1 MKKPSN
7 KKKNRNLEENIG
19 LMDEVLPNEIFLI
32 PVKGRPIFP
41 GIITPLIVPPGKF
54 SHAVDEIYKR
64 DSIIGLILLKEDEGP
79 ADLPTNLYSVGVV
92 AKILK
97 KLNLPDGGT
106 NILINTIHRFK
117 WEKIISKDPF
127 LIARVVYPEDVVE
140 KGSKVDLKAL
150 MRTLL
155 IHTKELASNNP
166 LFTDE
171 MKLTMVN
178 MVEPGKMADF
188 VCSILNL
195 EKEEYQE
202 VLETQNVHLRLE
214 KVIVLL
220 KKELELI
227 DIQKQ
232 INDQINDKMDKQ
244 QRQFYLREQLKA
256 IQGELGIGDEKGEKK
271 YENLLL
277 RLKKNNI
284 SQEVI
289 SEVEREIEKLNYSDV
304 NSADYNVIRNY
315 LDTIDALPWEEPTP
329 KEIDLRKAKK
339 ILDRDHYKLDDVK
352 QRILEYLAVRKLN
365 SKFHSATILC
375 LVGPPGVGKTSIARS
390 VAEALGR
397 KFVRISLGGL
407 RDEAEI
413 KGHRRTYIG
422 ALPGKIINSLRI
434 AKEKDPVILLDE
446 IDKLKVGFSGDPAG
460 ALLEA
465 LDPEQNSNFRDNYL
479 DLPFDLSHVF
489 FICTANTLDT
499 IPRVLADRMD
509 VIRLSGYTTEEKI
522 QIFKKYLWKKTL
534 EKNGMKHLKLKM
546 ENSLVRYMIDSY
558 SREAG
563 LRSLERTTDKLIRKL
578 AYEFALENKK
588 PKKLE
593 KSSLEKYLGVPIF
606 TDDKMLQTD
615 RPGTALGLAWTSMG
629 GATLFVEAILVK
641 GKEGLTLTGKLGKIM
656 NESASIAYS
665 YIRSIT
671 SQEEIFS
678 KHRIHLHVPDGATPK
693 DGPSAGITMA
703 TAILSLVTNTPIK
716 LGFGMT
722 GELTLT
728 GKVLPI
734 GGLKEKIVA
743 AQRVGIKKIIFPKE
757 NEAQMREI
765 PDYIKKGLEFYPVS
779 HFSEVIEILFP
790 SNFKSKVN
798 S

>member
-19 LMDEVLPNEIFLI
+19 LMDEVLPTEVFLI

-127 LIARVVYPEDVVE
+127 LIARVSYPEDEIE

-271 YENLLL
+271 YENLLI

-315 LDTIDALPWEEPTP
+315 LDIIDALPWEEPTP

-365 SKFHSATILC
+365 PKFHSATILC

-465 LDPEQNSNFRDNYL
+465 LDPEQNFNFRDNYL

-509 VIRLSGYTTEEKI
+509 IIRLSGYTTEEKI

-578 AYEFALENKK
+578 AYEFALEHKK

-593 KSSLEKYLGVPIF
+593 KSLLEKYLGVPIF

-615 RPGTALGLAWTSMG
+615 RPGTALGLAWTAMG

-641 GKEGLTLTGKLGKIM
+641 GKEGLTLTGKLGKVM

-678 KHRIHLHVPDGATPK
+678 KNRIHLHVPDGATPK

-779 HFSEVIEILFP
+779 HFLEVIEILFP
-790 SNFKSKVN
+790 NNFKSKVN